1 MASPGLE
8 LAAEG
13 QPQPEPA
20 FGEAQKWIEQVTG
33 RSFGEKDF
41 RSGLENGILLCEL
54 LNAIKPG
61 LIKKIN
67 RLPTPIA
74 GLVPPCGC
82 CLGRSA
88 CGALGERSCVLAG
101 TPACHANETVPFCHA
116 SCQCPAAFPSSPGEV
131 CQVGPRHRARFPC
144 WPGWQQPTCEVL

>member
-74 GLVPPCGC
+74 GLVTFRN
-82 CLGRSA
+82 LY
-88 CGALGERSCVLAG
+88 
-101 TPACHANETVPFCHA
+101 F
-116 SCQCPAAFPSSPGEV
+116 
-131 CQVGPRHRARFPC
+131 
-144 WPGWQQPTCEVL
+144 